1 MRNSKLITILGVVI
15 GTALATSGVAQVS
28 GASGEPTRNLRLSMQ
43 SPGKTKETATE
54 PMVEGTQPC
63 GPAAPNSSAG
73 QPSLPSPTMRHKVT
87 LSWNPT
93 APVTNSSRDTIIG
106 YNVYRK
112 TTAGSSYDD
121 KNKVNSAPL
130 LGTKCVDILVEA
142 GQTYFYVTKAISA
155 SGAVSSPSNEVK
167 TVIPDP

>member
-1 MRNSKLITILGVVI
+1 VRNSKLITILGVVI
-15 GTALATSGVAQVS
+15 EIALAISGVAQVS
-28 GASGEPTRNLRLSMQ
+28 GASGQPTRTLRHSMH
-43 SPGKTKETATE
+43 SPGETRETATQ
-54 PMVEGTQPC
+54 PKVEETQLC
-63 GPAAPNSSAG
+63 SSTAPNSSAG
-73 QPSLPSPTMRHKVT
+73 QQSLPSPTMRHKVT
-87 LSWNPT
+87 LSWNPS
-93 APVTNSSRDTIIG
+93 APVTNSPRDTIIG

-155 SGAVSSPSNEVK
+155 SGAVSSPSNEAK